1 MGVYPNPAR
10 SKATLFVGTADVS
23 PQDVRLVDINGKVF
37 TGVSVK
43 RSSTQ
48 TIELNLAPLL
58 NGIYFVRVNIGG
70 TTKLFKVE
78 KF

>member
-1 MGVYPNPAR
+1 MGVYPNPTR

-23 PQDVRLVDINGKVF
+23 PQDVRLVDLNGKVF